1 MARCV
6 ARAGAGPGSVRTW
19 RTRTRSPCSRRPSRP
34 CPRSRGKAPT
44 RPSGPD
50 VGGCRQIRVRRG
62 WASPLPHGV
71 LRPPCPMPLRP
82 GAAWFLSRPL
92 STPGRWRPGGH
103 GGLASCPGLGGA
115 VRGAEGVPVASS
127 RSASLPSVGVSSAEQ
142 LLPCGPSRWGR
153 WSRRALFWLR
163 RAHGPSQADLIP
175 LPRIEAEVDR
185 RKGGWRGSPGSG
197 RSPGGSERSQL
208 PSPLSLALQGPRAP
222 SAAHVLPA
230 TPRQLSS
237 EAVWLRRVHARVC
250 VGKGAP
256 WRLPWACGA
265 MARAVLQ
272 TGFELPPGPSSLR
285 TPPAAQGA
293 SGSV

>member
-1 MARCV
+1 M
-6 ARAGAGPGSVRTW
+6 
-19 RTRTRSPCSRRPSRP
+19 
-34 CPRSRGKAPT
+34 
-44 RPSGPD
+44 
-50 VGGCRQIRVRRG
+50 
-62 WASPLPHGV
+62 
-71 LRPPCPMPLRP
+71 
-82 GAAWFLSRPL
+82 
-92 STPGRWRPGGH
+92 
-103 GGLASCPGLGGA
+103 
-115 VRGAEGVPVASS
+115 ASS
-127 RSASLPSVGVSSAEQ
+127 RSASLPSVGVSSAER
-142 LLPCGPSRWGR
+142 LLPCGPSRWAR

-256 WRLPWACGA
+256 WRLPWACRRWPG
-265 MARAVLQ
+265 RCCRRGLSRRPVLLLC
-272 TGFELPPGPSSLR
+272 GPRRPPREPAAACEPSREADDETCRCSSGPSAGSRVMTTHLGPH
-285 TPPAAQGA
+285 TAVPPPSTERARRCI
-293 SGSV
+293 

>member
-44 RPSGPD
+44 RPDRPGQTWGAAGRFGSAEGGRRLCHTRFCVPPARCPSGL
-50 VGGCRQIRVRRG
+50 GLRGSSRVRCPRLGAGGQEGTEASLHVQG
-62 WASPLPHGV
+62 WAGLCEGP
-71 LRPPCPMPLRP
+71 R
-82 GAAWFLSRPL
+82 
-92 STPGRWRPGGH
+92 GG
-103 GGLASCPGLGGA
+103 
-115 VRGAEGVPVASS
+115 PVASS
-127 RSASLPSVGVSSAEQ
+127 RSASLPSVGVSSAER

-222 SAAHVLPA
+222 SAAHVLPG

-265 MARAVLQ
+265 MARAV
-272 TGFELPPGPSSLR
+272 
-285 TPPAAQGA
+285 
-293 SGSV
+293 